1 MTDQRT
7 FSTPP
12 TCTVFERWI
21 GDTVVIECSGNLD
34 VTTAVILEKRIC
46 DALTA
51 NPTAIVINLSGLDFL
66 AARGMSVLVGANT
79 SLRGRIAF
87 AVVADGPRTRR
98 PMTLVGLDS
107 QMSLHA
113 TLETALAA
121 VGPHAPTSPI
131 LIDEMPKPSAAVAD
145 SKVPLT

>member
-7 FSTPP
+7 LFTPP
-12 TCTVFERWI
+12 TCTVLERWL
-21 GDTVVIECSGNLD
+21 GDTVVMDCSGNLD
-34 VTTAVILEKRIC
+34 LTTAVILERRIA
-46 DALTA
+46 DALKA

-98 PMTLVGLDS
+98 PMAMIGLDS
-107 QMSLHA
+107 QIAVH
-113 TLETALAA
+113 TTVDTALAA
-121 VGPHAPTSPI
+121 VGPSAPASAI

-145 SKVPLT
+145 SAVPLS